1 MSARISGMNFDI
13 YMLGQP
19 IHVEAVSLSISD
31 NSAAATSRGVPD
43 GFVDGDVS
51 AEGELE
57 VDTKNFGKIKM
68 VAAAVGSYRDLPET
82 DIVFFAKRGSE
93 RQKVEAFG
101 CKLLL
106 TDLLDIDPKGG
117 SKSTRKIK
125 YFVTSPDF
133 VRIDGVPYLSSYDTR
148 DLIG

>member
-57 VDTKNFGKIKM
+57 VDAKNFGKIKM
-68 VAAAVGSYRDLPET
+68 VAAAVGSYRDLPLT
-82 DIVFFAKRGSE
+82 DLVFFAKRGGE

-101 CKLLL
+101 CKLIV
-106 TDLLDIDPKGG
+106 TDLLDVDPKGG
-117 SKSTRKIK
+117 SKATRKIK

-133 VRIDGVPYLSSYDTR
+133 VHIDGVPYLSNYDTR